1 MEPRSSFFYTKKGG
15 SKISRRCPLEKGT
28 SFSFP
33 WAGCNYNDTG
43 TVADIR
49 GRSPPIRSPRSTF
62 PATAGNNCS
71 RNIPVGTYLICCC
84 SADPA
89 NSVAHPKTI
98 SFRLGSRFEPI
109 LIRIPASGKTNNS
122 LKKSLL
128 SYRFCLL
135 RKQIV
140 LHFFS
145 YFEPSVVKMYHQ
157 K

>member
-1 MEPRSSFFYTKKGG
+1 MTRCQRGQWLPLRSFFLPNTGIFAKLKNLQKRFSQFLWSPGRVFFYTKKGG

-109 LIRIPASGKTNNS
+109 LSRIPASGKTNS
-122 LKKSLL
+122 
-128 SYRFCLL
+128 
-135 RKQIV
+135 
-140 LHFFS
+140 
-145 YFEPSVVKMYHQ
+145 
-157 K
+157 